1 MPTIDRDDLH
11 LAVEHVTGG
20 GSYGA
25 AAYVDRHTGAILW
38 AGDGMEEPLPDDV
51 DDEERYLPVPTKK
64 QLGLGRND
72 ALAFTEQHAPQLL
85 ERAEYI
91 FSVAGAFDRFKQL
104 MHEHDLLDAWYACQD
119 KRLWEELE
127 AWAELHDLRPAK
139 PKGQ

>member
-11 LAVEHVTGG
+11 LAVEHVTVG

-25 AAYVDRHTGAILW
+25 AAYVDLHTGAILW
-38 AGDGMEEPLPDDV
+38 AGDGMEEPLPDDI
-51 DDEERYLPVPTKK
+51 DNEERYLPVPSRKE
-64 QLGLGRND
+64 LGLGRND

-91 FSVAGAFDRFKQL
+91 FSAAGAFDRFKHL
-104 MHEHDLLDAWYACQD
+104 MRERDLLDAWYAYQD